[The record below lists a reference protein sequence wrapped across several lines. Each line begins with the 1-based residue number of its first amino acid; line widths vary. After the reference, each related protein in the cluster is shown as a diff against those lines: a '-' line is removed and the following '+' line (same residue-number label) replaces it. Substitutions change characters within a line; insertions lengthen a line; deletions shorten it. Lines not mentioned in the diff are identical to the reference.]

1 MLLRMGLVSRFRSS
15 HTLPALSA
23 GQPWPRPRCREI
35 AAARPASLQCAELLA
50 GLARSQLSQARMS
63 RLDQRGADSG
73 LNVSAQLGPAQ
84 CFSLRCRG
92 ATFGVLP
99 CASQSGS
106 SRTREVDE
114 MLMIGHSMR
123 PTQ

>member
-1 MLLRMGLVSRFRSS
+1 MLPTSGLNVSAL
-15 HTLPALSA
+15 TLA
-23 GQPWPRPRCREI
+23 RY
-35 AAARPASLQCAELLA
+35 AARLLVERAADRLHRHARSQPASLQCAELLA
-50 GLARSQLSQARMS
+50 GLARSQLSQARTS

-73 LNVSAQLGPAQ
+73 LDVSAQLGPAQ